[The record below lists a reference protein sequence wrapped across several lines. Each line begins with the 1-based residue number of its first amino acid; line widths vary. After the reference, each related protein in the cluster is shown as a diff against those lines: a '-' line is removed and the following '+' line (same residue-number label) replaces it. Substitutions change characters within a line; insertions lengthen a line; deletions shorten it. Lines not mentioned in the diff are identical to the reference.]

1 MVLYPQG
8 AQNLGKQDSPVG
20 LLGRFLR
27 PALSEP
33 WAPQGEAGCFCPQG
47 AHRLTM
53 ENKPVKHLNTHSK
66 AFLDILYKNGT
77 LPLPLFGFFFFLYSL
92 SLDLTRYTFTRG
104 ISFLLLYNKLLQTR

>member
-1 MVLYPQG
+1 MLTRWGRCLGLQKSEKVVLYPQG
-8 AQNLGKQDSPVG
+8 TQNLGKQDSPVG

-33 WAPQGEAGCFCPQG
+33 WVPQGEAGCFCPQG

-77 LPLPLFGFFFFLYSL
+77 LPLPLFGFFFFFTAFL
-92 SLDLTRYTFTRG
+92 S
-104 ISFLLLYNKLLQTR
+104 I

>member
-77 LPLPLFGFFFFLYSL
+77 LPLPLARKGILFGRRAMEK
-92 SLDLTRYTFTRG
+92 SLDTRTFTLT
-104 ISFLLLYNKLLQTR
+104 IFPHTEV